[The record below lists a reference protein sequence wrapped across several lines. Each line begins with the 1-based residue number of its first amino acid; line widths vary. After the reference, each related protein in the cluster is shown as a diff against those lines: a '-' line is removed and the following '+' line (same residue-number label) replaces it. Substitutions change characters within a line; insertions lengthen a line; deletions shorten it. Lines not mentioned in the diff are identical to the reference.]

1 MKDQQ
6 GKSRPLKLG
15 IWNEKM
21 NFANIIQCSG
31 QGSSLMIPLGDLRED
46 GPFDKP
52 SFSRNI
58 LMSFV
63 AWKSLL
69 FAHFLTV
76 ANKKGE
82 GREAAADRAG
92 SSRCL
97 CTILRGDGVC

>member
-1 MKDQQ
+1 
-6 GKSRPLKLG
+6 
-15 IWNEKM
+15 
-21 NFANIIQCSG
+21 
-31 QGSSLMIPLGDLRED
+31 MIPLGDLRED
-46 GPFDKP
+46 DPFDKP

-58 LMSFV
+58 LMSFL

-76 ANKKGE
+76 ANKKE

-97 CTILRGDGVC
+97 RTILRGDRVC